1 METLK
6 GDDVPC
12 FEDALA
18 ALETI
23 VHQLEEG
30 ELGLAEALDRYE
42 QGVKHL
48 KHCYALLQ
56 QAERKIEVLMA
67 VKEDGTPLTQPF
79 AEPSELL
86 GESAGRKR
94 TRRAKSSQPDVEI
107 RGNAADSADIDDEA
121 ASS

>member
-1 METLK
+1 METHT
-6 GDDVPC
+6 GDDLPC

-23 VHQLEEG
+23 VHQLEDG

-48 KHCYALLQ
+48 KHCYALLK
-56 QAERKIEVLMA
+56 QAERKIEVLTG
-67 VKEDGTPLTQPF
+67 VTEDGTLLTQPF
-79 AEPSELL
+79 AEASEPL

-94 TRRAKSSQPDVEI
+94 TRRAKPPADNIEKRYHAGEAGDI
-107 RGNAADSADIDDEA
+107 DDSADA
-121 ASS
+121 T